1 MNGWSQ
7 PNKTVTVQEPYREK
21 NTPCR
26 YAYIFDICQ
35 CPVTT
40 HVYAQLLIQGI
51 YNYLMQKLKGLKHDF
66 LLHSHGRAR
75 MHIKGSVHE
84 KSGTMDNLFV
94 SIRGPGSN

>member
-7 PNKTVTVQEPYREK
+7 PNKTVTLQEPYREK
-21 NTPCR
+21 HTPCR

-51 YNYLMQKLKGLKHDF
+51 YNYLMQKLKALKHDF
-66 LLHSHGRAR
+66 F
-75 MHIKGSVHE
+75 E
-84 KSGTMDNLFV
+84 FTWKSANAH
-94 SIRGPGSN
+94 